1 MMRRTVIGTF
11 FLILLG
17 APGIAS
23 ADDAD
28 PVLVQRW
35 MCTFFKTASYE
46 RPDLLVSAPL
56 PFEPNSALSHEQE
69 EGSGGRSRTDTW
81 SVGRFAADWRAVYK
95 YQTRLDRPMKPEYG
109 FSLRIEGDRTVML
122 PDEESVLVFLKGFDP
137 PEFDAELEKYITGV
151 RDPSVP
157 EDDPLAYEFRVEFSL
172 RSQDLRLSWRQDS
185 FARHGLRFC
194 NG

>member
-1 MMRRTVIGTF
+1 MRKAVTVF
-11 FLILLG
+11 LFLIMFGVPG
-17 APGIAS
+17 AAF

-46 RPDLLVSAPL
+46 RPNLLASAPL

-69 EGSGGRSRTDTW
+69 QGSSGRSRIDTW

-109 FSLRIEGDRTVML
+109 FSLRVEGDRTVML
-122 PDEESVLVFLKGFDP
+122 PDEESVLVFLKGFEP
-137 PEFDAELEKYITGV
+137 PEFDPELEKYTTGV

-157 EDDPLAYEFRVEFSL
+157 EDDPLAYEFEIEFSL

-194 NG
+194 SP